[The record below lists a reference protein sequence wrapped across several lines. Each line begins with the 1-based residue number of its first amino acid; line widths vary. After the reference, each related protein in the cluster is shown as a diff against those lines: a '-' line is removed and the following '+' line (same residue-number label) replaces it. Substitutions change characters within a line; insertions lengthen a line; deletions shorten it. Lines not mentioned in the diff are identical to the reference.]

1 MEIKR
6 RTVPNHLKV
15 CRVLRQRMKLADEAL
30 RQLQSDEKGFEGE
43 CYFDQLINRSPASTY
58 LQLQDVLLKW
68 YQSTFQIDS
77 VLLGPHIIYL
87 FDVKTFEGE
96 FYIEGNRWFSITGK
110 EINNPIHQLRRSEA
124 LFCSLIET
132 LGIHLPVESKIVFVH
147 PEFTLYQANRNLP
160 IILPTKLSAYLKSI
174 EPVTVDRS
182 LIEKAQKLASLHI
195 DRSPFEQLKIP
206 SYTYESLKKGT
217 TCGMCGERSVQIQ
230 GKNLICSWC
239 EHQENLEAGI
249 IRMVEEYRLLFPN
262 RLITVS
268 SISDWCR
275 LNIDRNKLY
284 RILRKHYE
292 MVGSGKNTFYR

>member
-15 CRVLRQRMKLADEAL
+15 RRVLSQRMKLADEAL

-43 CYFDQLINRSPASTY
+43 NDFDQHINRSPASTY
-58 LQLQDVLLKW
+58 LQLHDLLLQW
-68 YQSTFQIDS
+68 HQNTFQIDS
-77 VLLGPHIIYL
+77 VLIGPHIIYL

-132 LGIHLPVESKIVFVH
+132 LGIHLPVESKIIFVH

-160 IILPTKLSAYLKSI
+160 IILPTKLNAYLKSI

-182 LIEKAQKLASLHI
+182 LIEKAQ
-195 DRSPFEQLKIP
+195 
-206 SYTYESLKKGT
+206 
-217 TCGMCGERSVQIQ
+217 
-230 GKNLICSWC
+230 N
-239 EHQENLEAGI
+239 
-249 IRMVEEYRLLFPN
+249 
-262 RLITVS
+262 
-268 SISDWCR
+268 
-275 LNIDRNKLY
+275 
-284 RILRKHYE
+284 
-292 MVGSGKNTFYR
+292 